1 MPIVEI
7 TMIEGRTPEAKRRLI
22 AKVTDAI
29 EESIAAPRES
39 IRIILREIP
48 ALHFGGGREDQ
59 GKDRSATRLTGAVG
73 QSVNKTGGYN
83 DRICPWDAARS

>member
-29 EESIAAPRES
+29 VEAVDAPRES
-39 IRIILREIP
+39 IRIILREVP
-48 ALHFGGGREDQ
+48 PMHFGVA
-59 GKDRSATRLTGAVG
+59 GKTKEPGS
-73 QSVNKTGGYN
+73 
-83 DRICPWDAARS
+83 DAEA

>member
-29 EESIAAPRES
+29 VEAIEAPRELS
-39 IRIILREIP
+39 
-48 ALHFGGGREDQ
+48 
-59 GKDRSATRLTGAVG
+59 S
-73 QSVNKTGGYN
+73 QSS
-83 DRICPWDAARS
+83 CARSRLSISAPGARPRRSPKRRRAEERSGVTPNTNNQ

>member
-29 EESIAAPRES
+29 EEAVAAPRDS
-39 IRIILREIP
+39 IRIILREVP
-48 ALHFGGGREDQ
+48 ALHFGAGGKTKE
-59 GKDRSATRLTGAVG
+59 KTEAPVG
-73 QSVNKTGGYN
+73 
-83 DRICPWDAARS
+83 

>member
-29 EESIAAPRES
+29 VEAIEAPKDS

-48 ALHFGGGREDQ
+48 ALHFGAGC
-59 GKDRSATRLTGAVG
+59 
-73 QSVNKTGGYN
+73 KTKEKSEAPPG
-83 DRICPWDAARS
+83 

>member
-22 AKVTDAI
+22 AKVTDSIVEAI
-29 EESIAAPRES
+29 EAPRDS

-48 ALHFGGGREDQ
+48 ALHFGAGG
-59 GKDRSATRLTGAVG
+59 
-73 QSVNKTGGYN
+73 KTKEKPETPPDGV
-83 DRICPWDAARS
+83 A

>member
-22 AKVTDAI
+22 AKVTDSIIEAI
-29 EESIAAPRES
+29 DAPRDS

-48 ALHFGGGREDQ
+48 ALHFGVA
-59 GKDRSATRLTGAVG
+59 GKTKEKPEAPPS
-73 QSVNKTGGYN
+73 
-83 DRICPWDAARS
+83 